1 MKIEKEK
8 KDGIQ
13 LIHIEESVDAS
24 QADVLTKEL
33 EGIISESNN
42 KLVMDLAKVP
52 YISSAGLRSIL
63 AALKLARTGGG
74 DVRIAAANKDVTKIM
89 EIAGMTSLV
98 RTFGSVEDAIKSFE

>member
-8 KDGIQ
+8 KDGVQIVS
-13 LIHIEESVDAS
+13 IEDSVDAS

-33 EGIISESNN
+33 ESIISDTNN
-42 KLVMDLAKVP
+42 KLVLDLAKVP
-52 YISSAGLRSIL
+52 YISSAGLRSML

-98 RTFGSVEDAIKSFE
+98 KTFSTVEDAIKSFE